1 VAAAELARP
10 LPSLTRNFPLETAM
24 FATLRTAALAAACLA
39 GVTSALATD
48 LTVTHFGTGM
58 YGVPFAIAREKGWF
72 KSEAGIDVTGFITSA
87 GGGTTVRN
95 ALASDIPYGEV
106 ALPAAIAAIQQG
118 VKLTIVHGGVL
129 SVADQVWIVRKDDTS
144 INKFGDLKGKKLG
157 YSSPKSVTDI
167 ITSVMLDKNS
177 LTSSVER
184 KSVGGIGSG
193 LTALREGGVDMTYVT
208 EPVWSKEKGSFRAAW
223 GSTDIAPRVTQT
235 VGIVRTDYLQ
245 KNPAVIRGIIAAR
258 RKGVEFVR
266 ANPAESAPIMAR
278 EYKIPVEEAKSAIE
292 SVLAAK
298 GVYWSR
304 GEFDYEGMEFMLN
317 GLHLVKA
324 IPDGP
329 FDWSKVI
336 DESFLP
342 ADLRSKK

>member
-1 VAAAELARP
+1 MSKLLRAVVAAVGAVAA
-10 LPSLTRNFPLETAM
+10 TCV
-24 FATLRTAALAAACLA
+24 FA
-39 GVTSALATD
+39 VD

-72 KSEAGIDVTGFITSA
+72 KSDAGLDVSGFITSA
-87 GGGTTVRN
+87 GGGTTIRN

-129 SVADQVWIVRKDDTS
+129 SVADQVWITRKDDSS
-144 INKFGDLKGKKLG
+144 IGRFADLKGKKLG

-167 ITSVMLDKNS
+167 VTSVMLKNEK
-177 LTSSVER
+177 LDTLVER

-208 EPVWSKEKGSFRAAW
+208 EPVWSKEKGNFRPVW
-223 GSTDIAPRVTQT
+223 WSTDIAPRVTQT
-235 VGIVRTDYLQ
+235 VGIVRTDYLE
-245 KNPAVIRGIIAAR
+245 KNPEVIRGIISAR
-258 RKGVEFVR
+258 RKAVEFIK
-266 ANPAESAPIMAR
+266 ANPGEAAPVMAR
-278 EYKIPVEEAKSAIE
+278 EYKIPLEQAKTALE

-304 GEFDYEGMEFMLN
+304 GEFDYEGMEFMLK
-317 GLHLVKA
+317 GLQMVKA
-324 IPDGP
+324 VPEGP